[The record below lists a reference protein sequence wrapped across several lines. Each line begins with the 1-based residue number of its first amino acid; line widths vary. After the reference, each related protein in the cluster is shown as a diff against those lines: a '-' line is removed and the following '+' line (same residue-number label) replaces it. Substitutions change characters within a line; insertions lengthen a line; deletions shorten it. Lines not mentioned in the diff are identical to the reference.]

1 MEKLID
7 KKFIKPFN
15 GNDGQESYIFEFDF
29 AVSGRAQA
37 FVKDKEAK
45 DWVVGNSYNVEFTP
59 NGNYLQKVK
68 MIRENKFG
76 GGGGGNPKAAEYA
89 LKGTILTCLTQLVIS
104 GHVDKKDLLAGAK
117 KAYLELKDI

>member
-1 MEKLID
+1 MEKLLD

-15 GNDGQESYIFEFDF
+15 GTDGQESYIFEFDF

-45 DWVVGNSYNVEFTP
+45 DWVVGNSYNVEFIP
-59 NGNYLQKVK
+59 NGNYPQKVK
-68 MIRENKFG
+68 MIRENKF

>member
-1 MEKLID
+1 MEKLLD

-15 GNDGQESYIFEFDF
+15 GTDGQESYIFEFDF

-45 DWVVGNSYNVEFTP
+45 DWVVGNSYNVEFIP